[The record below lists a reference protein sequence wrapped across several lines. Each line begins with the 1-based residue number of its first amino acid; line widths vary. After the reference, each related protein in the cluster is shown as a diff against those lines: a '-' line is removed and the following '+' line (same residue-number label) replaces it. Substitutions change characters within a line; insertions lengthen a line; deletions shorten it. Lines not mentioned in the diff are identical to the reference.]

1 MAVERT
7 LATSLGAAVLDGR
20 GSLAQKLLLGFGL
33 ALIGSLVIAVSA
45 RVQVPFYPVPMTMQ
59 TFAVTLVAAAYGA
72 RLGGAVMLLYLA
84 EGALG
89 LPVFANTPERGLG
102 LAYMLGPTG
111 GYLLGFVPAAAVVGW
126 LTDRRPAPGCVRM
139 TVAMLAG
146 VTVIYFCGAIWFAS
160 LMHTGLRATL
170 MIAVLPFVPMDA
182 AKALAAAWA
191 VSAFLGTKREDPAE
205 PGFVT
210 GPIDTEQR

>member
-33 ALIGSLVIAVSA
+33 ALIGSLVVAVSA

-111 GYLLGFVPAAAVVGW
+111 GYLVGFTVAAFVVGHLVDRGWGGSWWRLGAAMALGMVPVYLLGAAW
-126 LTDRRPAPGCVRM
+126 LAQFVGVQAAITAGILPF
-139 TVAMLAG
+139 LAG
-146 VTVIYFCGAIWFAS
+146 DVLKVALSVACV
-160 LMHTGLRATL
+160 GLGRRTL
-170 MIAVLPFVPMDA
+170 VRR
-182 AKALAAAWA
+182 
-191 VSAFLGTKREDPAE
+191 G
-205 PGFVT
+205 
-210 GPIDTEQR
+210 